1 MNVVTMDFVNVVF
14 ASAVMDI
21 VAIFVIVKTT
31 LFVLLMHLVLNVL
44 GMDIA
49 NVMQHAPV
57 IKVGLVQVV
66 T

>member
-49 NVMQHAPV
+49 NVMQHVPV
-57 IKVGLVQVV
+57 IKVGLVQAV

>member
-1 MNVVTMDFVNVVF
+1 MNVVTMDHVNVVF